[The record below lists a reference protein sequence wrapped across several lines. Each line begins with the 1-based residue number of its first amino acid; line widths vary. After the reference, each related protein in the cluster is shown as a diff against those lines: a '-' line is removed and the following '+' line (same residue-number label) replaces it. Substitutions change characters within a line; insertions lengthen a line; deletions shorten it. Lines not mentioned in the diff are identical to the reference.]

1 MRCAVSASF
10 FEQARAGRGS
20 LVCDDEGALL
30 PAAHRE
36 AEGGFDLVDVGF
48 LAVADDDFDDVE
60 AVVDVLSVEQADPAA
75 RSSGDE
81 FFLVARDGVGG
92 AAPAFLAARFYF
104 GEDEFVS
111 GGVAADD
118 VHFAAGFGAEV
129 FAEDL
134 VTVLAEKFRGEFFA
148 TASECVAGVRAPAWL
163 AGRGEKI
170 GDELDKAHAVGVR

>member
-1 MRCAVSASF
+1 MRCSAV
-10 FEQARAGRGS
+10 ARRVAFLIGWMR
-20 LVCDDEGALL
+20 LDFCALF
-30 PAAHRE
+30 PAALGE

-48 LAVADDDFDDVE
+48 FAVADDDFDDVE
-60 AVVDVLSVEQADPAA
+60 AVADVLSVEQADPAA
-75 RSSGDE
+75 CSSGDE

-104 GEDEFVS
+104 GEDEFVG

-129 FAEDL
+129 FAEDF
-134 VTVLAEKFRGEFFA
+134 VAVFAEEFRGEFFA
-148 TASECVAGVRAPAWL
+148 TASECVAGVRARAWL